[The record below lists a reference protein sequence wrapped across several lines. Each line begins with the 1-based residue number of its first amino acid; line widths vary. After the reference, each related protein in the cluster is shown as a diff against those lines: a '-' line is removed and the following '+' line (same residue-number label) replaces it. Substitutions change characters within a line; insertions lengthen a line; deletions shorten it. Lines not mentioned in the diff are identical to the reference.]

1 MRYLLRSS
9 REEWFLDDAV
19 ILHKAF
25 MNRGYAP
32 ASFWKVAEMIQWS
45 DRELYRKKALD
56 MINRKADSGK
66 IVFSTTIDPR
76 IVTAIEYGLEI
87 DLDGIRL
94 ARTLSMSEED
104 QRILGDDL
112 SSVFPGKG
120 LIGLQAAP
128 KLHNII
134 KIPKLET

>member
-1 MRYLLRSS
+1 
-9 REEWFLDDAV
+9 
-19 ILHKAF
+19 
-25 MNRGYAP
+25 
-32 ASFWKVAEMIQWS
+32 
-45 DRELYRKKALD
+45 
-56 MINRKADSGK
+56 MINREADSGK

-87 DLDGIRL
+87 DLDGIRQ
-94 ARTLSMSEED
+94 AKTLSMSDED

>member
-1 MRYLLRSS
+1 MRPSVPARCDLLPRCLALQRAPYCKTGLFLAVHYL
-9 REEWFLDDAV
+9 
-19 ILHKAF
+19 
-25 MNRGYAP
+25 
-32 ASFWKVAEMIQWS
+32 
-45 DRELYRKKALD
+45 
-56 MINRKADSGK
+56 
-66 IVFSTTIDPR
+66 FSTTIDPR
-76 IVTAIEYGLEI
+76 IVTEIEYGLEI
-87 DLDGIRL
+87 DLDRIRL
-94 ARTLSMSEED
+94 AKTLSMSEED